1 MDSNMPSHFLGVCVP
16 DDNKCDAVTWPFPNQ
31 PPEHEPL
38 HKLPFN
44 IDNYEDAPL

>member
-1 MDSNMPSHFLGVCVP
+1 MDSDMLDCVLDLCVP
-16 DDNKCDAVTWPFPNQ
+16 DDNKCNAVTWPFPNQ